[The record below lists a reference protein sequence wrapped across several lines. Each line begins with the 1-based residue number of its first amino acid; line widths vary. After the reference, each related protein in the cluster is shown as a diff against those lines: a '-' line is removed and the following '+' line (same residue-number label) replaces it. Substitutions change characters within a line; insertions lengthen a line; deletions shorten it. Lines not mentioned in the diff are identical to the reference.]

1 MPYCNSCGASVPDN
15 ARFCQVCGSPIIA
28 PPGVSRPA
36 PGPIPPAG
44 AGVATPPPGERPPFL
59 PPSTLD
65 LRPVSVP
72 ADLPF
77 HPQTDEVIYR
87 EIIPHPRLRWR
98 LMIGGL
104 LSALVFLVFIVPLT
118 ISFVFSGLALGTFV
132 AITGVLVG
140 IFVLIVAASVIYA
153 TLAYRKF
160 RYWITNHRTVGRRG
174 VIGYS
179 IDSIPLETISDV
191 IVQRSIADRI
201 LGLSSIWVQPFGGT
215 PVGGYGAGQ
224 YQFGSLTG
232 TNSFLGLMPPD
243 ATRLQQLI
251 FYLRDVRRR
260 ETGRLI

>member
-1 MPYCNSCGASVPDN
+1 
-15 ARFCQVCGSPIIA
+15 
-28 PPGVSRPA
+28 
-36 PGPIPPAG
+36 
-44 AGVATPPPGERPPFL
+44 
-59 PPSTLD
+59 
-65 LRPVSVP
+65 
-72 ADLPF
+72 
-77 HPQTDEVIYR
+77 
-87 EIIPHPRLRWR
+87 
-98 LMIGGL
+98 MIGGL
-104 LSALVFLVFIVPLT
+104 LSALIFLVFIVPLT

-132 AITGVLVG
+132 AVAGILVG
-140 IFVLIVAASVIYA
+140 IFLVIVVVSVVYA

-224 YQFGSLTG
+224 YQFGTMTG

-243 ATRLQQLI
+243 ATNLQQLI